1 MSKLWYSPIRLVTI
15 KLFIPITVTFKRV
28 ASIKSFHTG
37 QRPDICSS
45 ANFLAFYKNVDF
57 RVSLIL
63 LHKEKV
69 ISSIKKAENC
79 RFKPVIIIKMFI
91 STAI

>member
-1 MSKLWYSPIRLVTI
+1 ML
-15 KLFIPITVTFKRV
+15 
-28 ASIKSFHTG
+28 KSFILASNGMTSLNFKEKMHTG

-45 ANFLAFYKNVDF
+45 ANFLPFYRNVDF

-69 ISSIKKAENC
+69 ISSMKKAENC
-79 RFKPVIIIKMFI
+79 RFKPVIIIKMFS